1 LTLIPSTGPKPET
14 PRIGKSLWSDAWD
27 KLRRNRLAISC
38 LSVLV
43 LVALGAFL
51 TPLLPLQ
58 PSDKTVTSRDFAP
71 PQVTHDP
78 TDDLTLTL
86 EQIREANEKAATLA
100 ATRKDVPAGDAD
112 ALKQLNDSIND
123 VRQRPYR
130 DAGFTDMGPLSR
142 WMTRARLSVFGDWS
156 IPSICGRD
164 SLGRDVLARIFWGA
178 RVSIIV
184 SIVATLVSL
193 VIGVSYGAISG
204 YFGGTVDAVMMR
216 LVDVL
221 YSVPF
226 IFVVIFLLTILGE
239 EQTKK
244 QLAEYGIDRITIF
257 YLVVGAIYW
266 LTMARV
272 VRGQVLSLK
281 KELFVEAARAQG
293 ASQWRIIKW
302 HVVPNVMSV
311 VIVYLTLTIPRVM
324 LFEAFLSF
332 LGLGVES
339 PDVSWGMLASEG
351 LDVINPVRTYWWLVV
366 FPSIAIG
373 MTLFALNFF
382 GDSLRDALDPKL
394 REGR

>member
-1 LTLIPSTGPKPET
+1 MQSTGPKPET
-14 PRIGKSLWSDAWD
+14 PQIGKSLWSDAWE
-27 KLRRNRLAISC
+27 KLRRNRLAMIC
-38 LSVLV
+38 LTVLGA
-43 LVALGAFL
+43 VALGAFL

-58 PSDKTVTSRDFAP
+58 PSDKTVTSRDFEP
-71 PQVTHDP
+71 PRFSNAP
-78 TDDLTLTL
+78 TDKLTLTL
-86 EQIREANEKAATLA
+86 SDIFEANAAASALEAELA
-100 ATRKDVPAGDAD
+100 ELPAEDVEQAKR
-112 ALKQLNDSIND
+112 LVDSIED

-130 DAGFTDMGPLSR
+130 RAGFTDMGPFSR
-142 WMTRARLSVFGDWS
+142 WLTRLRLGLFGVYS
-156 IPSICGRD
+156 IPSLAGRD

-184 SIVATLVSL
+184 SIVATMVSL

-204 YFGGTVDAVMMR
+204 FLGGVIDAVMMR

-239 EQTKK
+239 EQLKK

-257 YLVVGAIYW
+257 YVVVGAIYW

-281 KELFVEAARAQG
+281 NELYVEAARAQG
-293 ASQWRIIKW
+293 AGQARIITR
-302 HVVPNVMSV
+302 HIIPNVMSV

-324 LFEAFLSF
+324 LFESFLSF

-394 REGR
+394 REA